1 MRNATLLFSTAFL
14 LMAGLAVSAEAE
26 PLRPYVR
33 GLIGYDWSRDAT
45 FKDEDCSSTNPPAY
59 FGCGPGVGGLSLGAR
74 GDFGGSALYEIGA
87 GLELTPYLRVE
98 AAADYRPGLAY
109 EGNANFRNAGDDQP
123 VKGDVTESSLMG
135 FLYFEPL
142 TALGVDWRLK
152 PFIGGGVGVSRNEI
166 GGMMYDFPD
175 LPQPAYSAMPGGT
188 QYDFAWAAA
197 AGFAF
202 DVNDHLSLDI
212 AYRYSDLGTV
222 ETDSKTL
229 YIKRPTWDL
238 TIPIAPTR
246 AELTTQSINVSARF
260 RF

>member
-1 MRNATLLFSTAFL
+1 MHRARTFLFVSL
-14 LMAGLAVSAEAE
+14 PIMAGLALPAAAE

-45 FKDEDCSSTNPPAY
+45 FKDVDCASVDPPAY

-74 GDFGGSALYEIGA
+74 GDFGNSALYELGL

-98 AAADYRPGLAY
+98 AAGDYRPGLAFD
-109 EGNANFRNAGDDQP
+109 GNANFRNAGNDQP
-123 VKGDVTESSLMG
+123 VKGDVTQSSAMG
-135 FLYFEPL
+135 FLYFEPF
-142 TALGVDWRLK
+142 TALGMDWRLK
-152 PFIGGGVGVSRNEI
+152 PFIGGGAGVSRNEI
-166 GGMMYDFPD
+166 GGMMYKFPE

-188 QYDFAWAAA
+188 QYDFAWAAT
-197 AGFAF
+197 AGVSF
-202 DVNDHLSLDI
+202 DVTEHLSLEI
-212 AYRYSDLGTV
+212 AYRYSDLGDI

-246 AELTTQSINVSARF
+246 AELVTQSINVSARF

>member
-1 MRNATLLFSTAFL
+1 MRCSHALPAAAVLLA
-14 LMAGLAVSAEAE
+14 AGFHLPAAADA
-26 PLRPYVR
+26 PRFYIR

-45 FKDEDCSSTNPPAY
+45 FKDENCASTNPPAY

-87 GLELTPYLRVE
+87 GVEVLPYLRVE
-98 AAADYRPGLAY
+98 AAIDHRPGLAFD
-109 EGNANFRNAGDDQP
+109 GNANFRNAGGDQP
-123 VKGDVTESSLMG
+123 VSGDVTQSAVMG
-135 FLYFEPL
+135 MAYLEPF
-142 TALGVDWRLK
+142 TALGADWPVK

-166 GGMMYDFPD
+166 GGMRYDFPA

-188 QYDFAWAAA
+188 QYDFTWAAT

-202 DVNDHLSLDI
+202 DVTERLSLDI
-212 AYRYSDLGTV
+212 AYRYSDLGDI

-238 TIPIAPTR
+238 TIPIAPTK
-246 AELTTQSINVSARF
+246 AELITQSVNVSARF